1 MQSSVTAFES
11 NPSGMIRQ
19 DFLENEVMDGFEKVK
34 SRTMELTDNANS
46 IISSVSDLVTVDR
59 IDDTE
64 VLETV
69 ERGKKKV
76 RSIVEELHTLDKTQ
90 VKAMESV
97 REDLQT
103 MRSYL
108 SDVESKVE
116 RGDLSMVGF
125 DIGVLQGTKTYDK
138 ILYRS
143 EERRVGKE
151 CRYSG

>member
-11 NPSGMIRQ
+11 NPNGMIRQ
-19 DFLENEVMDGFEKVK
+19 DFLENEVMGGFEKVK
-34 SRTMELTDNANS
+34 SRTMELTDNANN
-46 IISSVSDLVTVDR
+46 IINSVSDLVNVDP

-76 RSIVEELHTLDKTQ
+76 RTIVEDLHTLDKAQ

-97 REDLQT
+97 RADLQT

-108 SDVESKVE
+108 ADVESKVK
-116 RGDLSMVGF
+116 RGDLSVVGF
-125 DIGVLQGTKTYDK
+125 NSVSVRNIDGYSAMMDRIYDNDKTEK
-138 ILYRS
+138 L
-143 EERRVGKE
+143 
-151 CRYSG
+151 